1 MKLISTKPRLVIDV
15 GQVWVAAMTA
25 NVLLYLFQLMV
36 GRNMAPE
43 EYGLF
48 GALFGLVFLAAALSN
63 GIQVSIA
70 KFVSETLVARNTVAI
85 GLLTGTAM
93 IQVVVL
99 AVVGFAIFAA
109 FSPLIGSY
117 LRTDSLTP
125 VFLNGGVVAVSLA
138 LPVVRGVFQGS
149 QRFPVFSLTQLLAA
163 GTRLALGAGALMLNL
178 GLNDLLLAAGLSSL
192 LAAAIGMAFIR
203 APVRIS
209 FASLPVSTMIKIL
222 VPTTIGALAINLQTS
237 ADVVIVRNLFSA
249 SESGL
254 YAGVSVLGRAVIFLP
269 MSVSIVLFP
278 KFASEMALLIK
289 GRRAGTFVLSGVTCA
304 LLVVFP
310 KLALTSFLGGG
321 YADGAS
327 LVPLYAAAMFLFSL
341 SVVFLYY
348 HLAAE
353 RRAYLYLL
361 LLPHL
366 AAELGLIYVFHQ
378 SLTQVVLVLLFV
390 NLSLVTVSAVYTRV
404 ANSYGSADPRLAV
417 VSQESPSLDYGGKS
431 CC

>member
-1 MKLISTKPRLVIDV
+1 M
-15 GQVWVAAMTA
+15 
-25 NVLLYLFQLMV
+25 
-36 GRNMAPE
+36 
-43 EYGLF
+43 
-48 GALFGLVFLAAALSN
+48 
-63 GIQVSIA
+63 
-70 KFVSETLVARNTVAI
+70 
-85 GLLTGTAM
+85 
-93 IQVVVL
+93 
-99 AVVGFAIFAA
+99 
-109 FSPLIGSY
+109 
-117 LRTDSLTP
+117 
-125 VFLNGGVVAVSLA
+125 
-138 LPVVRGVFQGS
+138 
-149 QRFPVFSLTQLLAA
+149 
-163 GTRLALGAGALMLNL
+163 
-178 GLNDLLLAAGLSSL
+178 
-192 LAAAIGMAFIR
+192 
-203 APVRIS
+203 
-209 FASLPVSTMIKIL
+209 
-222 VPTTIGALAINLQTS
+222 
-237 ADVVIVRNLFSA
+237 
-249 SESGL
+249 
-254 YAGVSVLGRAVIFLP
+254 LGRAVIFLP

-278 KFASEMALLIK
+278 KFASEMAEGGSGMSLLIK
-289 GRRAGTFVLSGVTCA
+289 GLAGTFVLSGVTCA

-310 KLALTSFLGGG
+310 KLALLSFGSSLLSFLGGG

-417 VSQESPSLDYGGKS
+417 VSQESPSSDYGGKS

>member
-1 MKLISTKPRLVIDV
+1 M
-15 GQVWVAAMTA
+15 
-25 NVLLYLFQLMV
+25 
-36 GRNMAPE
+36 
-43 EYGLF
+43 
-48 GALFGLVFLAAALSN
+48 
-63 GIQVSIA
+63 
-70 KFVSETLVARNTVAI
+70 
-85 GLLTGTAM
+85 
-93 IQVVVL
+93 
-99 AVVGFAIFAA
+99 
-109 FSPLIGSY
+109 
-117 LRTDSLTP
+117 
-125 VFLNGGVVAVSLA
+125 A

-178 GLNDLLLAAGLSSL
+178 GLNGLLLAAGLSSL

-209 FASLPVSTMIKIL
+209 FASLPVSTMIKIF

-278 KFASEMALLIK
+278 KFASEMAEGGSGMSLLIK
-289 GRRAGTFVLSGVTCA
+289 GLAGTFVLSGVTCA

-417 VSQESPSLDYGGKS
+417 VSQESPSSDYGGKS